1 MQHVL
6 VTGANRGLG
15 LAFCR
20 HYLAQGYQVTAACR
34 DPDAAEELQAL
45 TGALNIVQL
54 DLADAESIQRLSSE
68 FANSTL
74 DILVNNAGVYGGSPQ
89 GLDDLESCPWLNTF
103 LVNSVAP
110 VLLTRALLPALQR
123 SNSAKIAFLTS
134 KMGSIGDNSSGRSY
148 IYRSSKAALNAA
160 IKSLAIDLAELNI
173 PVIAL
178 HPGWVRTDMG
188 GPNGL
193 IDSKESIAGLS
204 QVIDNLALEQ
214 SGCFVDYRGDSI
226 PW

>member
-34 DPDAAEELQAL
+34 DPDAAKELQAL

-89 GLDDLESCPWLNTF
+89 GLDDLESGPWLNTF

>member
-89 GLDDLESCPWLNTF
+89 GLDDLESGPWLNTF